1 MQKRSLLVAVFVSA
15 LCLLLISPG
24 QTQTKTTNAVHKE
37 NSMATHASGTFEV
50 KLAPQTA
57 NEIETAA
64 GIMRM
69 TIDKVIHGDLEA
81 TTKGEM
87 IASSDGT
94 RGSGAYSALELVT
107 GTLNGRTGTFVLQH
121 TGSMTKTS
129 QQLMITV
136 VPESGTG
143 ELMGLEG
150 KFVIKVVDKKHF
162 YEFEYSLPAAN

>member
-1 MQKRSLLVAVFVSA
+1 MQKRSLLVAVLVA
-15 LCLLLISPG
+15 AVCLLLISPM
-24 QTQTKTTNAVHKE
+24 QTQTKSSSPAHKE

-64 GIMRM
+64 GIMRI
-69 TIDKVIHGDLEA
+69 TIDKVIHGELEA

-107 GTLNGRTGTFVLQH
+107 GTLNGRSGTFVLQH
-121 TGSMTKTS
+121 TGTMTKTS
-129 QQLMITV
+129 QQLLITV

-143 ELMGLEG
+143 ELTGLEG
-150 KFVIKVVDKKHF
+150 KFVIKIADKKHF
-162 YEFEYSLPAAN
+162 YEFEYTLPPAN

>member
-1 MQKRSLLVAVFVSA
+1 
-15 LCLLLISPG
+15 
-24 QTQTKTTNAVHKE
+24 
-37 NSMATHASGTFEV
+37 MATHASGTFEV

-69 TIDKVIHGDLEA
+69 TIDKVIHGELEA

-94 RGSGAYSALELVT
+94 RGAGAYSALELVT
-107 GTLNGRTGTFVLQH
+107 GTLNGRSGTFVLQH
-121 TGSMTKTS
+121 TGTMTKTS
-129 QQLMITV
+129 QQLLITV

-143 ELMGLEG
+143 ELTGLEG
-150 KFVIKVVDKKHF
+150 KFVIKIADKKHF
-162 YEFEYSLPAAN
+162 YEFEYTLPPAN